1 MCKLGDIIVVNN
13 YIGEDGMVIGKHSF
27 IVVNDKP
34 DFIEGLGYDLV
45 TNVMS
50 SFKNEEQKNRKL
62 RFMENIE
69 IISDDIISNKNIN
82 KKSGFVKADQLIYF
96 DKSKI
101 DYYVLG
107 HISDELLD
115 ELMMIIMI
123 LAKSNKLRNNL
134 NNIKE
139 AVAN

>member
-1 MCKLGDIIVVNN
+1 
-13 YIGEDGMVIGKHSF
+13 
-27 IVVNDKP
+27 
-34 DFIEGLGYDLV
+34 
-45 TNVMS
+45 MS

-115 ELMMIIMI
+115 ELIMIIMI

>member
-13 YIGEDGMVIGKHSF
+13 YIGEDGIVIGKHSF

-69 IISDDIISNKNIN
+69 IISDDIISKNKTE
-82 KKSGFVKADQLIYF
+82 KKFSAALPHGKAFLLHRTKLVLHRPVSDGRHPIFFAEFYF
-96 DKSKI
+96 
-101 DYYVLG
+101 
-107 HISDELLD
+107 
-115 ELMMIIMI
+115 
-123 LAKSNKLRNNL
+123 KLSPAYIFLNL
-134 NNIKE
+134 QTLYSRLR
-139 AVAN
+139 

>member
-13 YIGEDGMVIGKHSF
+13 YIREDGMVIGKHSF

-115 ELMMIIMI
+115 ELIMIIMI

-139 AVAN
+139 TVVN

>member
-1 MCKLGDIIVVNN
+1 
-13 YIGEDGMVIGKHSF
+13 MVIGKHSF

-50 SFKNEEQKNRKL
+50 SFKNEEQRNRKL

-115 ELMMIIMI
+115 ELIMIIMI

-139 AVAN
+139 AVVN

>member
-50 SFKNEEQKNRKL
+50 SFKNEEQRNRKL

-96 DKSKI
+96 DKSKNR
-101 DYYVLG
+101 
-107 HISDELLD
+107 LLCFRSHKWWV
-115 ELMMIIMI
+115 I
-123 LAKSNKLRNNL
+123 RRTNND
-134 NNIKE
+134 NYDTC
-139 AVAN
+139 

>member
-69 IISDDIISNKNIN
+69 IISDDIISKNKTENN
-82 KKSGFVKADQLIYF
+82 FSAALPHGKAFLIHRT
-96 DKSKI
+96 KL
-101 DYYVLG
+101 VL
-107 HISDELLD
+107 HRPVSDGRHP
-115 ELMMIIMI
+115 IIF
-123 LAKSNKLRNNL
+123 R
-134 NNIKE
+134 
-139 AVAN
+139 

>member
-1 MCKLGDIIVVNN
+1 
-13 YIGEDGMVIGKHSF
+13 
-27 IVVNDKP
+27 
-34 DFIEGLGYDLV
+34 
-45 TNVMS
+45 MS

-69 IISDDIISNKNIN
+69 IISDDIISNRNVN
-82 KKSGFVKADQLIYF
+82 KKSGFIKADQLIYF

-115 ELMMIIMI
+115 ELIMIIMI

>member
-1 MCKLGDIIVVNN
+1 
-13 YIGEDGMVIGKHSF
+13 
-27 IVVNDKP
+27 
-34 DFIEGLGYDLV
+34 
-45 TNVMS
+45 MS

-82 KKSGFVKADQLIYF
+82 KKSGFIKADQLIYF

-115 ELMMIIMI
+115 ELIMIIMI

>member
-1 MCKLGDIIVVNN
+1 
-13 YIGEDGMVIGKHSF
+13 
-27 IVVNDKP
+27 
-34 DFIEGLGYDLV
+34 
-45 TNVMS
+45 MS
-50 SFKNEEQKNRKL
+50 SFKNEEQRNRKL

-115 ELMMIIMI
+115 ELIMIIMI

-139 AVAN
+139 AVVN

>member
-13 YIGEDGMVIGKHSF
+13 YIGEDGMVISKHSF

-115 ELMMIIMI
+115 ELIMIIMI

>member
-1 MCKLGDIIVVNN
+1 
-13 YIGEDGMVIGKHSF
+13 
-27 IVVNDKP
+27 
-34 DFIEGLGYDLV
+34 
-45 TNVMS
+45 
-50 SFKNEEQKNRKL
+50 
-62 RFMENIE
+62 MENIE

-115 ELMMIIMI
+115 ELIMIIMI

-139 AVAN
+139 AVVN